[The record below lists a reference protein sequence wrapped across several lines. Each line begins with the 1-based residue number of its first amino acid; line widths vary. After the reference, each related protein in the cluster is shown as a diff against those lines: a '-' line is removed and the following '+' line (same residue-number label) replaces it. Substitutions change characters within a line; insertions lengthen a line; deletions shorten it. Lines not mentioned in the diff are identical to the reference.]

1 MLGKSGFTIASTSI
15 ISETPISGTSSG
27 TIFATIHA
35 KEWSLDMASPAA
47 SGMWSSIP
55 VTTGLFGKPSLPGAA
70 LAFERT
76 GRQAPAANMQP
87 AQIPGMTQPT
97 YALVTGAS
105 RGLGK
110 VCAESLAARKRNVVL
125 VARSKEKLEVLA
137 TELRTSQGILAESL
151 EFDLASPMAGQRVA
165 QQLSDRK
172 LRINL
177 LVNNAGFGAR
187 GRFWEFSLE
196 RQLEMMRLNNE
207 AIVELTFHL
216 LPPMIEHRQGSI
228 INVSSAAGF
237 QPIPYGILYA
247 ATKSFVT
254 SFSLVLDQELRPYGV
269 TVVTVCPGPIP

>member
-1 MLGKSGFTIASTSI
+1 MLGKSGFTIAPTFT
-15 ISETPISGTSSG
+15 ISATLISGTSSG
-27 TIFATIHA
+27 IISTTILA
-35 KEWSLDMASPAA
+35 KEWRWGTASPADA
-47 SGMWSSIP
+47 GMWFSIP
-55 VTTGLFGKPSLPGAA
+55 VTPGLFGKPSLPGAA

-110 VCAESLAARKRNVVL
+110 AFAEALAARKRNVVL
-125 VARSKEKLEVLA
+125 VARSKDKLEVLA

-151 EFDLASPMAGQRVA
+151 QFDLASPVPCQRVS

-228 INVSSAAGF
+228 INVSSAAAF
-237 QPIPYGILYA
+237 STVPPWRLYA
-247 ATKSFVT
+247 AHT
-254 SFSLVLDQELRPYGV
+254 SRVLN
-269 TVVTVCPGPIP
+269 